1 LLTSFFSKIQHPQ
14 GKALRLVRPIYRR
27 HRWRLAAGF
36 AALLMVDFL
45 QLLVPR
51 IIKRAVDELEA
62 GSATT
67 GSLMEHGLLILLLA
81 LVIACFRFGWRYLVL
96 GFSRILER
104 DLRDRLFGH
113 LLRMDRPFYHRHT
126 PGEIMALATN
136 DLTAVQMASGMG
148 LVALVD
154 ALVMSLAALAFMAY
168 INPTLTLIAVAPM
181 PLLALLTSL
190 LSARLHRRFKK
201 VQEQF
206 SLLTQFARSTLSSIR
221 LIKAYTQE
229 ELQCRQFDRL
239 GRTYIR
245 DNQRVAVIQ
254 GTLFPVAGLVAN
266 TSLLLVLF
274 FGGGLAVR
282 GEITTGDFVA
292 FIAYLFMLTW
302 PMMALGWVTNLFQ
315 RGITSLDR
323 IDAIIRTQPSL
334 ADPPQPQALPPAPVA
349 FIIRNLTFAYGAGL
363 QPALR
368 EVNLAIR
375 PGLTGIVGRTGAGKT
390 TLCHL
395 LARLYPV
402 PDGTIFLD
410 GADVNNLPLAAVRGR
425 IAYVPQEVTL
435 FAETIAG
442 NIGMGRPDA
451 TRAQIEEAARTAAI
465 HEEIVAMPEGY
476 DTPIGERGGKLSGG
490 QRQRLALA
498 RALLLDRSFIIIDDG
513 LSAVDMETEHAI
525 IRSLAAYLRSRTCII
540 VSHRVAPLTEADEI
554 VVMEGGRIIERGS
567 HQQLAARSGFYRN
580 IYEYQTTM
588 AER

>member
-1 LLTSFFSKIQHPQ
+1 LASSPAVGPDLTEASFLFTFLIGKIQYPQ
-14 GKALRLVRPIYRR
+14 GKALRLVRPIYRQY
-27 HRWRLAAGF
+27 RWRLAAGF

-51 IIKRAVDELEA
+51 IIKRAVDELEV
-62 GSATT
+62 GVATT
-67 GSLMEHGLLILLLA
+67 GSLLEHGLLILLLA
-81 LVIACFRFGWRYLVL
+81 LVIAFFRFGWRYLVL

-229 ELQCRQFDRL
+229 EIQCRQFDRL

-282 GEITTGDFVA
+282 GDITTGDFVA

-323 IDAIIRTQPSL
+323 IDSIIRSQPTL
-334 ADPPQPQALPPAPVA
+334 ADPSQPQALSPAPVA
-349 FIIRNLTFAYGAGL
+349 FTIRNLTFAYGVGL
-363 QPALR
+363 QPVLQ
-368 EVNLAIR
+368 EVSLAIR

-402 PDGTIFLD
+402 PDNTIFLD
-410 GADVNNLPLAAVRGR
+410 GADVNKLPLAAVRGR

-476 DTPIGERGGKLSGG
+476 DTRIGER
-490 QRQRLALA
+490 
-498 RALLLDRSFIIIDDG
+498 
-513 LSAVDMETEHAI
+513 
-525 IRSLAAYLRSRTCII
+525 
-540 VSHRVAPLTEADEI
+540 
-554 VVMEGGRIIERGS
+554 
-567 HQQLAARSGFYRN
+567 
-580 IYEYQTTM
+580 
-588 AER
+588 